1 MDGST
6 IAAAESSSH
15 IKLSTEYSVRYRAT
29 CVSALAMAA
38 LISGPSLVL
47 TEISMGVMAIFFHG
61 ARITMHTA
69 SGSNHH
75 EFAAAIHAAD
85 SAVVGIHAAAHQDQF
100 LRERCHLR
108 IKAQRQRDV
117 RKRASGPHYYFP
129 GILMH
134 HANNEVGGGFVEWLG
149 VWRTLD
155 QRRDYIRLVI
165 PGPECRRR
173 ARRPIG
179 KIAPAALIAE
189 LAIES
194 FPAFAFFFGV
204 KQRKL
209 SALDNRNVG
218 APSNFQQPERAL
230 GFLFHPLVA
239 ADGSDAQDV
248 ESIRLEKDQNR
259 LHVGRSRPTRILIH
273 DHFNLLTVQVIRR
286 RHQH

>member
-1 MDGST
+1 MNGST

-29 CVSALAMAA
+29 GVSALAMAA

-61 ARITMHTA
+61 ARITMRTA
-69 SGSNHH
+69 SGSNHQLNSRRPSTPLIPPLSAYMPLPIRTSS
-75 EFAAAIHAAD
+75 FASVATCG
-85 SAVVGIHAAAHQDQF
+85 SR
-100 LRERCHLR
+100 LR
-108 IKAQRQRDV
+108 QGDV

>member
-29 CVSALAMAA
+29 GVSDLALDA
-38 LISGPSLVL
+38 LI
-47 TEISMGVMAIFFHG
+47 
-61 ARITMHTA
+61 
-69 SGSNHH
+69 
-75 EFAAAIHAAD
+75 
-85 SAVVGIHAAAHQDQF
+85 
-100 LRERCHLR
+100 
-108 IKAQRQRDV
+108 
-117 RKRASGPHYYFP
+117 SGPHYYFP

-259 LHVGRSRPTRILIH
+259 LHVGRSRPTRIL
-273 DHFNLLTVQVIRR
+273 
-286 RHQH
+286 